1 MKKNKNKFKEN
12 FKNRFRKVFGSDEN
26 ISFKISSAF
35 LISAIIFGILGW
47 IHKDDNY
54 LTTALT
60 YASSMGFAFWMVIAK
75 GIEYSG
81 NVIYELVRLLVFLTI
96 LVLSM
101 NYLLK
106 MSSLNI
112 LLFIITCLGVFVS
125 CIYIISK
132 LSDIYNFMKEL
143 FIVLKMKLFN
153 IDKSTSTGIKAMIE
167 NITVFLVVVSG
178 FFIAIKTIIE
188 TIIETIFQIQGL
200 F

>member
-96 LVLSM
+96 LVLLYGRICPAVSVSR
-101 NYLLK
+101 NGRTG
-106 MSSLNI
+106 NI
-112 LLFIITCLGVFVS
+112 LRVQ
-125 CIYIISK
+125 K
-132 LSDIYNFMKEL
+132 
-143 FIVLKMKLFN
+143 
-153 IDKSTSTGIKAMIE
+153 
-167 NITVFLVVVSG
+167 
-178 FFIAIKTIIE
+178 
-188 TIIETIFQIQGL
+188 
-200 F
+200 